1 MNEIEC
7 LDAINKE
14 LTVAKAQL
22 EAALRAKKECN
33 SGSSEEL
40 LARIER
46 FQYCR
51 GRVDMAALISARVTR
66 IMRQDAAAEAWSRR
80 GYSGGAVHATGA

>member
-7 LDAINKE
+7 LDAINNE
-14 LTVAKAQL
+14 LTVAKSQL
-22 EAALRAKKECN
+22 EAALKAKKESN
-33 SGSSEEL
+33 NGSSEEL
-40 LARIER
+40 IARIER

-66 IMRQDAAAEAWSRR
+66 IMRQDAASEAWRR
-80 GYSGGAVHATGA
+80 RNSGAGALNAARI